1 MFKEAVLFNGD
12 ISSWNVSGVTNMKEM
27 FNGATSFNQD
37 IISNWD
43 IDQVDPG
50 AEPF

>member
-1 MFKEAVLFNGD
+1 MFKEAVLFNGN
-12 ISSWNVSGVTNMKEM
+12 ISSWNVSRVTNMEGM
-27 FNGATSFNQD
+27 VEGATSFNQD